1 MNPLHWEG
9 FVGFPALVLKIFLLD
24 QVGPYTFREEHEK
37 TNITFKPDHTV
48 QYMQKKFWYFDAGRS
63 SGSLD
68 DEIYTL
74 NMVAVAASDATR
86 YPGNK
91 CSPSSLYFF
100 YM

>member
-1 MNPLHWEG
+1 M
-9 FVGFPALVLKIFLLD
+9 LKIFLLD

-48 QYMQKKFWYFDAGRS
+48 QYMQKKFWYFDAGKS

-91 CSPSSLYFF
+91 CSPFSLSFLICNIYNRSQR
-100 YM
+100 